1 MARQHIEL
9 TADTIQR
16 TREHFAAICRD
27 CVQEA
32 EEGKVHVTD
41 LAHYVRWQR
50 DSEAEFL
57 AGRWDHTFTFL
68 QRAHWL
74 QTGECVPLLS

>member
-1 MARQHIEL
+1 MRRQSVEL

-16 TREHFAAICRD
+16 TRAHFAEICRG
-27 CVQEA
+27 CIQEA
-32 EEGKVHVTD
+32 QEGKVYVND
-41 LAHYVRWQR
+41 LAHYIRWQT

-74 QTGECVPLLS
+74 QTGECVALLS